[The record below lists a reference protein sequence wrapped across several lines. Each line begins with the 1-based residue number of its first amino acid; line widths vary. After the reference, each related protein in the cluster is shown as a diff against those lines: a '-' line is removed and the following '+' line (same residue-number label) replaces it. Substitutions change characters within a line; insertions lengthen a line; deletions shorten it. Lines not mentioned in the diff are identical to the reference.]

1 MRGVEYDRND
11 MDGQHQI
18 GVIAQE
24 IEKVIPE
31 VVNQDEN
38 SGLKSVS
45 YGNITAVL
53 IEAVKEQQKQIEEL
67 KQEIKELKGNS

>member
-1 MRGVEYDRND
+1 MCYKILIFLFPIVL
-11 MDGQHQI
+11 I
-18 GVIAQE
+18 ASIAQE

-31 VVNQDEN
+31 LVIQDEN

-53 IEAVKEQQKQIEEL
+53 IEAVKEL
-67 KQEIKELKGNS
+67 KKENDALSARIKSLEDR